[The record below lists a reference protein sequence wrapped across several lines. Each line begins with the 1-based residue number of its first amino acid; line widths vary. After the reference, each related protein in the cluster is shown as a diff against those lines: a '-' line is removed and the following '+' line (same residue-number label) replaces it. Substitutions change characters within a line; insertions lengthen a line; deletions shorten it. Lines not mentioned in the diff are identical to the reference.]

1 MALCRPA
8 TDGFWC
14 ACYLVSC
21 VLHLVSVPVSK
32 NLCYLH
38 LCGSLLFSAG
48 HDGLHVT
55 GAVPGHSPGYPR
67 EKTYRAA
74 VVVPALSAITHNYRG
89 RQYGET

>member
-32 NLCYLH
+32 TFVICTCVVLFYF
-38 LCGSLLFSAG
+38 LLAMMG
-48 HDGLHVT
+48 YTLPVLYQVILRVIRGKKLT
-55 GAVPGHSPGYPR
+55 GRPWW
-67 EKTYRAA
+67 YRR
-74 VVVPALSAITHNYRG
+74 SQR
-89 RQYGET
+89 

>member
-38 LCGSLLFSAG
+38 LCGSLYFLLAMMG
-48 HDGLHVT
+48 YVT
-55 GAVPGHSPGYPR
+55 GAVRVILRVIRGKNLPGGR
-67 EKTYRAA
+67 GGTG
-74 VVVPALSAITHNYRG
+74 ALSDNT
-89 RQYGET
+89 

>member
-1 MALCRPA
+1 MALCRRPL
-8 TDGFWC
+8 TVWC

-38 LCGSLLFSAG
+38 LCGSLLLSAG

-67 EKTYRAA
+67 EKLTGRPWWYRR
-74 VVVPALSAITHNYRG
+74 SQR
-89 RQYGET
+89 